1 MIKRTPMLQ
10 KNPSMNLDA
19 QRRELTEDIPHFF
32 ALIVNDVSGPYR
44 GCHPSAVPSHW
55 HPEMEVFLLLEGQ
68 AQMGIGD
75 KLYSICA
82 GDAYFIN
89 SGALHSFAFTQGD
102 SQYRSFLFDAAIVAG
117 SPGSVFDTIYVRP
130 LIEQGPAVIKFS
142 PGPEDKSFFED
153 FRRVFEACQEEPP
166 AYEFLVREALSR
178 MVLLARQRGQVAP
191 SRQVAEV
198 QEDRVKAMLKWMEEH
213 LREPVTLGDIA
224 GQVNICPRA
233 CQKAFQRYL
242 HCSPM
247 EYLQRRR
254 VFAAAE
260 RLSLTDEPVTA
271 IALDCGF
278 SSPSYFAKQFKAQTG
293 STPMEYR
300 AAVRQSMESGAGGPP
315 PPSETAT

>member
-213 LREPVTLGDIA
+213 LREPVTLGNVIKLK
-224 GQVNICPRA
+224 V
-233 CQKAFQRYL
+233 
-242 HCSPM
+242 
-247 EYLQRRR
+247 
-254 VFAAAE
+254 
-260 RLSLTDEPVTA
+260 
-271 IALDCGF
+271 
-278 SSPSYFAKQFKAQTG
+278 
-293 STPMEYR
+293 
-300 AAVRQSMESGAGGPP
+300 
-315 PPSETAT
+315 